1 MKNPRDL
8 HSIIKSLSKSEK
20 RHFKMCVN
28 SVHKN
33 ENNYTILFDA
43 IDSQEEYN
51 EIKLLRKLEKYT
63 FSKQIS
69 RTKYLLYEQILK
81 VLRQLYSARSEHAK
95 LGALLNSAEVLF
107 FKTFYHQAFEVL
119 KRAKKIAI
127 ANELYGL
134 QQEIMEREKL
144 LLPYLENHKTIKLA
158 ISKFLNS
165 YEQIAQFVKTENEY
179 KVLHTK
185 VRLYYDTILNFHETS
200 QVDAIFGKVMQHPLM
215 LEKSNATTFLSQVL
229 FLEIHFLNANAQ
241 SNFAQANY
249 FGGEMFSL
257 WEAKPVMKNIFR
269 DTFIRQLRDFTFC
282 KISSDHTQKNIPQL
296 LNEWKSIKSFSK
308 EEEGIFALETDMIHF
323 LLQLVNKSY
332 SGIEAICHLVKEH
345 HLPSLNKLPCHQQI
359 AIFYHIA
366 VYHFMKK
373 DYAKVIRYINQIEA
387 IAGGKLR
394 PHILKYV
401 KLMELIVRYEL
412 DDEEIEDKDILRI
425 TRHLK
430 SLGKLGRIEE
440 MLLSSIKKLINL
452 PSLNEP
458 PMILK
463 ELKELLETD
472 NETINYKLE
481 SINNQIIK
489 VWVKEKLSKEYQY

>member
-1 MKNPRDL
+1 MKDSKDL
-8 HSIIKSLSKSEK
+8 HRIIKSLSKAEK

-43 IDSQEEYN
+43 IDAQEEYN
-51 EIKLLRKLEKYT
+51 ENKLLRKLKKHP

-81 VLRQLYSARSEHAK
+81 VLRQLYSTRSEHTK
-95 LGALLNSAEVLF
+95 LEAMLNSVEVLF
-107 FKTFYHQAFEVL
+107 YKTFYHQAFEVL
-119 KRAKKIAI
+119 KRAKKIAV
-127 ANELYGL
+127 ANKLYGL

-144 LLPYLENHKTIKLA
+144 LLPYLENHKTIKPA
-158 ISKFLNS
+158 ISEFLNS
-165 YEQIAQFVKTENEY
+165 YEQIAQLVKTENEY

-185 VRLYYDTILNFHETS
+185 ARLYYDTLLNFHETS
-200 QVDAIFGKVMQHPLM
+200 QVEAVFGKVMQHRLM
-215 LEKSNATTFLSQVL
+215 AEKSNATTFLSQVL
-229 FLEIHFLNANAQ
+229 FYEIHFLNANAR

-249 FGGEMFSL
+249 FGDEMFFL
-257 WEAKPVMKNIFR
+257 WETKPAMKNVFR
-269 DTFIRQLRDFTFC
+269 NAFIRQLRDYTFC

-296 LNEWKSIKSFSK
+296 LNEWKSIKSLSK
-308 EEEGIFALETDMIHF
+308 EEEGVFALEIDMIHF

-332 SGIEAICHLVKEH
+332 SGIEAICHLIKEH
-345 HLPSLNKLPCHQQI
+345 HLPSLKKLPSHQKI
-359 AIFYHIA
+359 AVFYHIA

-373 DYAKVIRYINQIEA
+373 DYAKVIRYINQIEG

-394 PHILKYV
+394 PHVLKYV

-412 DDEEIEDKDILRI
+412 DDDEIDDKDILRI

-430 SLGKLGRIEE
+430 LLGKLGRIEE

-452 PSLNEP
+452 PTLNEP

-463 ELKELLETD
+463 KLSELLETD
-472 NETINYKLE
+472 KETINYKLE